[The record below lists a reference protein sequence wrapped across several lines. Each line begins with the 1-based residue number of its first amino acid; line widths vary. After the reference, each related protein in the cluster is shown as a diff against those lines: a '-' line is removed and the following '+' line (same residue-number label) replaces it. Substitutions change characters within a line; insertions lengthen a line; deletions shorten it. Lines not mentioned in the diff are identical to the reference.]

1 MREYRYRIDREGHI
15 FHDGTEIVDPPTLRF
30 FLLAITRTPEGQYL
44 AMCQGERNWFEPED
58 TPFVVQRVL
67 PEVEDG
73 RLRKVTLLFAGE
85 HREALDPGT
94 LESDG
99 GRLYCRVREGAFRA
113 GFGRV
118 ALQQMAPFLVEGESG
133 PALDLGDRRHPIRPA
148 GAGDAA
154 ARLPR

>member
-1 MREYRYRIDREGHI
+1 MSLLGRGSPHWFSAAGEAALALGRQGRFQELGEIARELEASAR
-15 FHDGTEIVDPPTLRF
+15 
-30 FLLAITRTPEGQYL
+30 LAPSPAVLGALARTSDQ
-44 AMCQGERNWFEPED
+44 
-58 TPFVVQRVL
+58 
-67 PEVEDG
+67 
-73 RLRKVTLLFAGE
+73 LLFAGE

-133 PALDLGDRRHPIRPA
+133 PALELGDRRHPIRPA